1 MTELPTGPLG
11 ARLEWAQSVAARVG
25 EMLMASFRSPIAAQD
40 KGRGIVTEID
50 RRAEAFIAA
59 ELAAAFPGDGLLA
72 EEGTSRD
79 STSGFRWAVD
89 PLDGTTNYVAGLP
102 MFTVSLGCLDG
113 GGAALGVIHAPA
125 LRETHRTLRTAPD
138 RVPPAGPADLA
149 HAVFLVNKAYQRAP
163 VLWQAAGGLMG
174 AVRAFRTLGC
184 VSLDLAWVAAGRADG
199 LVLMPASPWDVA
211 AGLLLVE
218 KAGLKVRSLDGAGH
232 PDGAGGIL
240 VTTAPLLESA
250 LALVNPAALEPPA

>member
-1 MTELPTGPLG
+1 MTDPLH

-25 EMLMASFRSPIAAQD
+25 GMLMASFRSPIAAQD
-40 KGRGIVTEID
+40 KGRGIVTDLD
-50 RRAEAFIAA
+50 RRAEALIAA
-59 ELAAAFPGDGLLA
+59 ELSAAFAGDGLLA
-72 EEGTSRD
+72 EEGTARE

-102 MFTVSLGCLDG
+102 MFTVSLGCLDA

-125 LRETHRTLRTAPD
+125 LRETHRALRSDPA
-138 RVPPAGPADLA
+138 RVAPAGPADLP
-149 HAVFLVNKAYQRAP
+149 HAVFIVNKAYQRAAA
-163 VLWQAAGGLMG
+163 LWRVAGELMG
-174 AVRAFRTLGC
+174 AIRAFRTLGC
-184 VSLDLAWVAAGRADG
+184 VSLDLAWVAAGQADG

-218 KAGLKVRSLDGAGH
+218 KAGLQARSLDGSPQ

-240 VTTAPLLESA
+240 VTTAPLLMPA
-250 LALVNPAALEPPA
+250 LALLNPAALEPPP